1 MKKTASII
9 VTLLGLWGVSTYM
22 IGNQTQNELE
32 KYINKSNKI
41 YADKGIALKLTD
53 YKHSFLDSTA
63 QIEVDFKD
71 PEIIKVLSEDYK
83 LPLKITYNIEH
94 GPLFFK
100 NGFGIGLEK
109 IDNRLL
115 ISSLLKDNAKKEFLK
130 ILKDDINLKT
140 AMIVSFDKQLN
151 YTIESDKIDI
161 DQDNKQLSMTPLKI
175 EGTTDIENF
184 KGNGKVNIQKVTF
197 KEDNSS
203 DGVELDNLAVDVSI
217 DEIIKETLL
226 FGDFK
231 FSIAKVLIKD
241 SNNPNLKE
249 INFAINGLMSNR
261 KVTKDIMD
269 STFKASINL
278 ANTKLDKVFKDLE
291 RINIG
296 ADMKNLG
303 IEGMYEFQN
312 VAKTI
317 QDERVKLVENIQN
330 QNQEEMRVTFAKLNS
345 LDEKMIKKILPTLNK
360 LLIKDKTNLSY
371 SVDIDTKDK
380 KSTKA
385 NIKIGYTGDIDFNK
399 DIKKLTEEI
408 KAKLLSTIS
417 LNVDINL
424 NKKHL
429 SMLPIPM
436 LEQQLQM
443 GVAQGFIKD
452 NNSSYILN
460 GYYKNRE
467 LMVND
472 NNLTSTVLPL
482 LMMFTAH

>member
-1 MKKTASII
+1 MKKTVSII
-9 VTLLGLWGVSTYM
+9 TTLLGLWGLSTYI

-41 YADKGIALKLTD
+41 YADNGIALKVTE
-53 YKHSFLDSTA
+53 YKHSFLNSTA
-63 QIEVDFKD
+63 QIEINFKD
-71 PEIIKVLSEDYK
+71 PKIIKLLSKDYK

-94 GPLFFK
+94 GPIFFK

-109 IDNRLL
+109 IDNRLN
-115 ISSLLKDNAKKEFLK
+115 ISSLLNDTTKKYFLK
-130 ILKDDINLKT
+130 IVKDDINLET

-151 YTIESDKIDI
+151 YTIKSDKIDI
-161 DQDNKQLSMTPLKI
+161 NQDNKQLSMTPLKI

-184 KGNGKVNIQKVTF
+184 KGNGKVIIQKVTF
-197 KEDNSS
+197 KDNNSS
-203 DGVELDNLAVDVSI
+203 NGVELDNLAVDVSI

-249 INFAINGLMSNR
+249 INFSLNAQISNI
-261 KVTKDIMD
+261 KVTKDMMD

-278 ANTKLDKVFKDLE
+278 ANSKLENPFKELE
-291 RINIG
+291 SINIA

-303 IEGMYEFQN
+303 IEGMYRFQN
-312 VAKTI
+312 VAKSI
-317 QDERVKLVENIQN
+317 QDEKDKLIENIQN
-330 QNQEEMRVTFAKLNS
+330 QNQEEMKLTFAKLNS
-345 LDEKMIKKILPTLNK
+345 LDEQMIQKILPTLNK

-385 NIKIGYTGDIDFNK
+385 NIKVGYSGDIDFNK
-399 DIKKLTEEI
+399 DIKKLAEEI
-408 KAKLLSTIS
+408 RANLLSIIS

-429 SMLPIPM
+429 VMLPIPM
-436 LEQQLQM
+436 LEQQIQM

-452 NNSSYILN
+452 NNSSYILS

-472 NNLTSTVLPL
+472 KNLTSTILPL
-482 LMMFTAH
+482 LMMLTAH